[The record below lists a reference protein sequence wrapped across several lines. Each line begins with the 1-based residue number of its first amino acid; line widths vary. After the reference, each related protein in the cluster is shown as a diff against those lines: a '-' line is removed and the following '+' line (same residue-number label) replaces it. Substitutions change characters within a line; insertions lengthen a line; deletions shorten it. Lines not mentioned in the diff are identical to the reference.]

1 MQQWE
6 LEPTDPKAAAFW
18 AGVGGAARKP
28 ANPVLAGKLE
38 EQGSRAVSAAP
49 CYRVLTGTRA
59 RIWVKENHNHTAGV
73 VIPHIFISR
82 TWH

>member
-1 MQQWE
+1 MCRATLQQWE

-18 AGVGGAARKP
+18 AGVGGATRKP

-59 RIWVKENHNHTAGV
+59 RIWVKVNV
-73 VIPHIFISR
+73 VIDSSYA
-82 TWH
+82 